1 MRALIILLLFS
12 NIAFGQKKYYPKL
25 NSKSKIEL
33 FLSSNISNTKFI
45 VDGKELLNAKRG
57 TVLIDKKPHTI
68 IAHPD
73 GYTKKEAYIQPP
85 YKNKRA
91 SLSFTF
97 MIQDK
102 VEYQKTY
109 KHNFVINEG
118 SIDKFQ
124 NKEKTKVIEII
135 SDVDEYIP
143 STSQSNTQ
151 TFALIIGNED
161 YSSFQTGLTDE
172 VNVSFAEKDAKYFKL
187 YVNQCLGVPE
197 SNIIFITNATS
208 GQMRQSIAKL
218 NAIASKTGGNA
229 NLIFYYAGHG
239 LPDEV
244 TKDAYLIPVDVSGSS
259 VQYGIKL
266 EDLYQSLVEHPVK
279 KATVFIDA
287 CFSGGARNQ
296 GLIAAR
302 GVKIKPKKEQLKGNL
317 IVFTA
322 SSGDQSS
329 LPYKEKGHGIFTYY
343 LLKKLQETKGEVEYG
358 KLADYIKQQVSLQ
371 SVLINSKEQDPQ
383 VNVSPSAI
391 DNWASWTFKE

>member
-1 MRALIILLLFS
+1 MRVLLFLLLIS
-12 NIAFGQKKYYPKL
+12 NIAFGQKKYYPML
-25 NSKSKIEL
+25 NSKSKVEL

-45 VDGKELLNAKRG
+45 IDGKELLTAKRG
-57 TVLIDKKPHTI
+57 TVLIDKNPHTI
-68 IAHPD
+68 VAEAP
-73 GYTKKEAYIQPP
+73 GYIKKESYIQPP
-85 YKNKRA
+85 YKGNRA
-91 SLSFTF
+91 NQSFTF

-102 VEYQKTY
+102 ENYQRS
-109 KHNFVINEG
+109 NGNNIANNQGPSNNNE
-118 SIDKFQ
+118 KP
-124 NKEKTKVIEII
+124 EIL
-135 SDVDEYIP
+135 SDVDKNIP
-143 STSQSNTQ
+143 NAIHTNSK

-161 YSSFQTGLTDE
+161 YSSYQTDLTDE
-172 VNVSFAEKDAKYFKL
+172 INVSFAEKDAKYFKQ
-187 YVNQCLGVPE
+187 YVTQCLGVPE
-197 SNIIFITNATS
+197 SNVIYITNATS

-218 NAIASKTGGNA
+218 NAIASKTNGQA

-244 TKDAYLIPVDVSGSS
+244 TKDAYLIPVDVSGNSL
-259 VQYGIKL
+259 QYGIKL
-266 EDLYQSLVEHPVK
+266 EDLYQSLIQHPVK

-302 GVKIKPKKEQLKGNL
+302 GVKIKPKKEKLKGNL

-329 LPYKEKGHGIFTYY
+329 LPYKEMGHGIFTYY
-343 LLKKLQETKGEVEYG
+343 LLKKLKETKGEVNFG
-358 KLADYIKQQVSLQ
+358 TLADYLKEQVSLQ

-391 DNWASWTFKE
+391 ENWTEWSFFE